1 MTNAQLPPELE
12 KRIDNIIAES
22 EGVSTKEVS
31 FAQQSKFSG
40 GFSLGALVFGVFYF
54 AVMKDRLY
62 TILSVVFSL
71 LFPPLLIALAL
82 NARRRAWESR
92 KWINYNEFMKN
103 QKLWDRAGLYGI
115 VVSAILSW
123 FVLQYIYTLISGLIP
138 GSATNV
144 GQLNEVKTNLEDSL
158 GN

>member
-1 MTNAQLPPELE
+1 MANAQLSPEVE
-12 KRIDNIIAES
+12 KKINNIIAQS
-22 EGVSTKEVS
+22 EGISTTEVS
-31 FAQQSKFSG
+31 PSDQSKFSG

-54 AVMKDRLY
+54 ALMKDRLY

-92 KWINYNEFMKN
+92 KWINYNDFMKN

-123 FVLQYIYTLISGLIP
+123 FVLQYIYSLISGLIP
-138 GSATNV
+138 SGGASV
-144 GQLNEVKTNLEDSL
+144 GQLNEIKNNLENSL

>member
-1 MTNAQLPPELE
+1 MTNAQLSPEVE

-22 EGVSTKEVS
+22 EGISTKEVS
-31 FAQQSKFSG
+31 SADQNKFRG

-54 AVMKDRLY
+54 AIMKDRLY
-62 TILSVVFSL
+62 TILSIVFSL

-123 FVLQYIYTLISGLIP
+123 FVLQYIYSLISGLIP
-138 GSATNV
+138 SGGANV
-144 GQLNEVKTNLEDSL
+144 GQLNEIKNNLENSL